1 MKFTIQTVMQGLM
14 LTAPIVISSTI
25 AVAPSQAASFATASG
40 SLLLENFTWQG
51 NNLGSDIKT
60 FTKEISSSGS
70 KTFATATAKALAT
83 PDALAQFSKALAL
96 GNGSNYFA
104 TAKSS
109 SFTEINFDTQCGC
122 FQFDFSAALA
132 AIAFATEPGEY
143 ASANSLVA
151 FGIFNGENLID
162 SFEASLSANNPFNLV
177 RSSDFIHIDSIF
189 DSGFGVEI
197 AGFYQRHFEPET
209 QLTVRGITRTDA
221 TATVPEPPMFAALV
235 ILPGLFW
242 LKRRSQMKA
251 LPQAISDRQSD

>member
-25 AVAPSQAASFATASG
+25 AIAPSQAASLAASSS
-40 SLLLENFTWQG
+40 SLLLNNFTWQG
-51 NNLGSDIKT
+51 NNLNSGITTSTKT
-60 FTKEISSSGS
+60 ISSPGSGAFAEAPADALTTVDELDQFS
-70 KTFATATAKALAT
+70 EAFAT
-83 PDALAQFSKALAL
+83 
-96 GNGSNYFA
+96 GMGSNYFA
-104 TAKSS
+104 TAESL

-122 FQFDFSAALA
+122 FQFDFEAALA

-162 SFEASLSANNPFNLV
+162 SFEASLSANNPFNLI
-177 RSSDFIHIDSIF
+177 RSSDFIHIDAIF

-209 QLTVRGITRTDA
+209 QLTVHGITRTDA

-251 LPQAISDRQSD
+251 LPQEISDRQSD